1 MLGDDL
7 LVAEG
12 GPAVLARLLQ
22 KGRQRA
28 VARGDEE
35 QLAWVRVRVSVSG
48 QGGVQFKVSVS
59 ISVRSGSG
67 SGSGSGLRV
76 RVRVTVRVRAS
87 ARVRV
92 GLGDVELARAHVS
105 EPNLLSVCI
114 GALEGGRLPRA

>member
-35 QLAWVRVRVSVSG
+35 QLAS
-48 QGGVQFKVSVS
+48 
-59 ISVRSGSG
+59 
-67 SGSGSGLRV
+67 
-76 RVRVTVRVRAS
+76 
-87 ARVRV
+87 
-92 GLGDVELARAHVS
+92 AHVS
-105 EPNLLSVCI
+105 ELNLLSVCI
-114 GALEGGRLPRA
+114 GTLEGGRLPGA